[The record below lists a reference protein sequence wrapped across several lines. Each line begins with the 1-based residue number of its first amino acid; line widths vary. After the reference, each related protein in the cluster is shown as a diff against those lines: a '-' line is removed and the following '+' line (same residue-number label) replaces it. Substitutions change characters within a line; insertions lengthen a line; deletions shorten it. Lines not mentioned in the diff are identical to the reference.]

1 MAGHH
6 PFSPSSLSS
15 LLECSGRFALGAVK
29 SDEESEAAAAG
40 TLCHEAAYY
49 VLATDRQSAH
59 EVRQG
64 LFSLGR
70 PGRPRETWQQFD
82 FLDLTE
88 ELADLVDDYVDYVR
102 ALPGVRFYE
111 QRLDL
116 SRILPGYYGTA
127 DVVSVHE
134 EILADGSVLRT
145 LHIADGKFGRIRV
158 FAFQN
163 PQLGAYAIGAIA
175 KALASH
181 GPVNRVVLHIV
192 QPRIHHYDTWEV
204 ELDWLDQLVDDI
216 RRLSVRVM
224 LGEAEFNPGEIQ
236 CEYCPAAGKCHAQ
249 TAWIAGKV
257 TGFQGRPLRD
267 LQMMTPEQLGVEV
280 LPYLDAIK
288 NWVKAAS
295 KVALAYAL
303 ADQKVTGHK
312 LVRGMA
318 KRRWKDERSAGN
330 FLRQL
335 GLPSSSV
342 YRQKL
347 IGIGEAEKLA
357 GVAGRKKLEGE
368 MLERKERLGE
378 YIERPQGGI
387 KLVPESDARPEVTG
401 GADLSEFDDFDEN
414 DEYDENE

>member
-6 PFSPSSLSS
+6 PFSPSTLSS
-15 LLECSGRFALGAVK
+15 LLKCSGRFSLGAVRE
-29 SDEESEAAAAG
+29 DEDNEARVEG
-40 TLCHEAAYY
+40 TLCHDAGYY
-49 VLATDRQSAH
+49 VLVTDRQSAH
-59 EVRQG
+59 EVREG
-64 LFSLGR
+64 LFTLAR

-82 FLDLTE
+82 FLDLNE
-88 ELADLVDDYVDYVR
+88 ELADYVDDYVSYVR
-102 ALPGVRFYE
+102 SIPGVRFYE
-111 QRLDL
+111 QKLDL
-116 SRILPGYYGTA
+116 SVILPGYNGTA
-127 DVVSVHE
+127 DVVAIHD
-134 EILADGSVLRT
+134 EIQADGSVTRT
-145 LHIADGKFGRIRV
+145 VHIADGKFGRIKI

-181 GPVNRVVLHIV
+181 GPVDRVVLHIV

-236 CEYCPAAGKCHAQ
+236 CEYCPAAGKCPAQ
-249 TAWIAGKV
+249 TDWVAGKL

-267 LQMMTPEQLGVEV
+267 VRLMTPEELGVEV
-280 LPYLDAIK
+280 LPHLDAIK
-288 NWVKAAS
+288 SWVKAAQ
-295 KVALAYAL
+295 KVALTFAL

-312 LVRGMA
+312 LVRGTA

-330 FLRQL
+330 YLRKL
-335 GLPSSSV
+335 GLPSASV

-368 MLERKERLGE
+368 LLQRREQLSA
-378 YIERPQGGI
+378 YIERPLGGI
-387 KLVPESDARPEVTG
+387 KLVPESDARPEISG
-401 GADLSEFDDFDEN
+401 GADVSEFDDFD
-414 DEYDENE
+414 DDNE